1 MPDVILNPANASKM
15 DYISSLVLK
24 ELQFKAQLLPKITD
38 VSQFAVKGV
47 KTISFP
53 KLSSF
58 TAVNRAFGTAGNAT
72 AISETVDTLTI
83 DKTPY
88 VAYLVD
94 QSSAM
99 QSSIDWDVECA
110 KRGSS
115 ALARFVDQE
124 IISTLF
130 GAGVSVT
137 AAGDITYDSVLEMIE
152 ELRKAEAEMNMVTLL
167 VSPAQHTALMKLDE
181 YKRADVFGAANLQ
194 ANVLGYIHGIPVQ
207 VHSGLAD
214 AQFAMFDK
222 SAVAIGFQA
231 QINMSEQGA
240 NEIGAMSKRVAMDAQ
255 FGLTALQLGEK
266 GVGATESP
274 LIRINA

>member
-1 MPDVILNPANASKM
+1 MPDVVLNPSNTTKM

-24 ELQFKAQLLPKITD
+24 ELQFQAKLIPTVTD
-38 VSQFAVKGV
+38 VSQFAIKGV

-58 TAVNRAFGTAGNAT
+58 TAVNRSFGAAGNAT
-72 AISETVDTLTI
+72 ALTESINTLTI
-83 DKTPY
+83 NKVPY

-94 QSSAM
+94 ENSASQST
-99 QSSIDWDVECA
+99 IDWAIESS
-110 KRGSS
+110 KRGAT
-115 ALARFVDQE
+115 ALARFVDNE

-130 GAGVSVT
+130 AAGVPVT

-152 ELRKAEAEMNMVTLL
+152 ELRKAEADMNMVQLL

-181 YKRADVFGAANLQ
+181 YKRADVYGAANLQ
-194 ANVLGYIHGIPVQ
+194 QNVLGFIHGIPVM

-214 AQFAMFDK
+214 DQFAMFEK
-222 SAVAIGFQA
+222 SACAIGFQS
-231 QINMSEQGA
+231 QVEMSEQGA
-240 NEIGAMSKRVAMDAQ
+240 NEYGPMSKRVAMSAQ

-266 GVGATESP
+266 GVLGTQSP
-274 LIRINA
+274 LIRINN

>member
-1 MPDVILNPANASKM
+1 MPDVILNPSNVSKM

-24 ELQFKAQLLPKITD
+24 ELQFQAQLLPKVTD

-58 TAVNRAFGTAGNAT
+58 TAVNRAFGSAGNAT
-72 AISETVDTLTI
+72 VISETVDTLTI

-94 QSSAM
+94 ESSAM
-99 QSSIDWDVECA
+99 QSSIDWALESS
-110 KRGSS
+110 KRGAT
-115 ALARFVDQE
+115 ALARFVDNE
-124 IISTLF
+124 IISTIF
-130 GAGVSVT
+130 GAGIPVT

-152 ELRKAEAEMNMVTLL
+152 ELRKSEADMNQVTLL

-207 VHSGLAD
+207 VHSGLSD
-214 AQFAMFDK
+214 AQFAMFEK

-231 QINMSEQGA
+231 QVNMSEQGA

-266 GVGATESP
+266 GAGATESP
-274 LIRINA
+274 LIRINN